1 VDFDILARSQK
12 LKLDINGKELNDPM
26 VERAMSR
33 TAQLAESIIL
43 DKTEKGKDF
52 DDRPFKPYSS
62 KGRNGGYLGWRKR
75 LGKSTTPN
83 LYDTGQMLASIT
95 SKTKGGV
102 ATIFFSNADAAKKAA
117 FNNKKR
123 PFFKLSKRTKDRLT
137 KFFIRNLT

>member
-1 VDFDILARSQK
+1 MNFDIVARSQK
-12 LKLDINGKELNDPM
+12 LKLDINGKELNDPL
-26 VERAMSR
+26 VNKAISR

-43 DKTEKGKDF
+43 DKTASGKDYE
-52 DDRPFKPYSS
+52 DRAFKPYSS
-62 KGRNGGYLGWRKR
+62 KGANDGYLGWRRR

-83 LYDTGQMLASIT
+83 LFDTGQMIASIT

-102 ATIFFSNADAAKKAA
+102 ATIFFTNADAAKKAA